1 MFFFSLCSYP
11 GLSQI
16 IATSVVFTISYGI
29 WSTRDIAVTRQ
40 SGVVANSI
48 SHRIY
53 ARNDAVLFALQEE
66 AIDRVT
72 DGVLALYNYYG
83 DKKKIKD
90 KEEIKIPI
98 TSADIVSLSEELGL
112 LQKITGQ
119 DDWLS
124 IPVDDA
130 ISILEARQ

>member
-1 MFFFSLCSYP
+1 M
-11 GLSQI
+11 
-16 IATSVVFTISYGI
+16 
-29 WSTRDIAVTRQ
+29 
-40 SGVVANSI
+40 ANGI

>member
-1 MFFFSLCSYP
+1 MFVPFFLLQQFVLSNKILIHLFLQMFFFSLCSYP

-40 SGVVANSI
+40 SGVVANGI

-72 DGVLALYNYYG
+72 DGVLALYN
-83 DKKKIKD
+83 
-90 KEEIKIPI
+90 
-98 TSADIVSLSEELGL
+98 
-112 LQKITGQ
+112 
-119 DDWLS
+119 
-124 IPVDDA
+124 
-130 ISILEARQ
+130 